1 MTDYN
6 EDDVE
11 QYYEYA
17 TEFAVADSE
26 SVEITCIEVPD
37 GVDVKAEVCVVRG
50 MDDGP
55 HVLVR
60 PHEGFQGAY
69 WLDISEWTPENDP
82 WADTDGLAAD
92 DPPVKVRAADHM
104 VDILVRGV
112 SEQALTIDI
121 APYVDANPRL
131 LGYAPSEHDEP
142 THSIN
147 L

>member
-6 EDDVE
+6 EDDAE

-17 TEFAVADSE
+17 TEFAVPDSE
-26 SVEITCIEVPD
+26 SVEMTRIEVPD
-37 GVDVKAEVCVVRG
+37 EVDAQTEVYILRG
-50 MDDGP
+50 KDTGP

-60 PHEGFQGAY
+60 PYDEFRGAY

-82 WADTDGLAAD
+82 WVDTDGLTAD
-92 DPPVKVRAADHM
+92 DPPVVVRPADHM
-104 VDILVRGV
+104 VDILIRGV

-121 APYVDANPRL
+121 APYVDENPRL